1 MRSVCKEPHMSWSK
15 LLFPWIACSLL
26 LLLPPFLKSD
36 LSVDSVTLIGTVV
49 VLLIPLIFM
58 AQVWVGILSALP
70 KASAAKWVVILSGI
84 VGIVSWW
91 LVIS

>member
-1 MRSVCKEPHMSWSK
+1 MSWSK

-26 LLLPPFLKSD
+26 LLLPPFLKSR

-58 AQVWVGILSALP
+58 AQVWVGILSAP